1 MRCTFLKYTKYFF
14 KAAPFSD
21 AKFLAIHSRQQI
33 QAFPRRGGNEMK
45 KQNGYIGRIQ
55 NTGTQVVKAPCQTT
69 ATKTG
74 TVHTGGDLRQG
85 KQ

>member
-1 MRCTFLKYTKYFF
+1 
-14 KAAPFSD
+14 
-21 AKFLAIHSRQQI
+21 
-33 QAFPRRGGNEMK
+33 MK
-45 KQNGYIGRIQ
+45 EHKGYIGRSQ

-85 KQ
+85 KK